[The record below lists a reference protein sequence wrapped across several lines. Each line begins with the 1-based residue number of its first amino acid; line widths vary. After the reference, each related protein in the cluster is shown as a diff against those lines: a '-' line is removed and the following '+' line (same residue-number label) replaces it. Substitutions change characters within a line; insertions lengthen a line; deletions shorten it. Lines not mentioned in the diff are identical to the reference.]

1 MIPARNAI
9 DVHVQDSM
17 INDKLL
23 LPILIA
29 YIQCT
34 CSLHMTQIML
44 YDVSL
49 CIVVELAFTPT
60 NTRPTVC
67 CTMSDML
74 TPLQGSTFGLYFYLS
89 II

>member
-9 DVHVQDSM
+9 DVHVQDSV

-29 YIQCT
+29 YTQCT
-34 CSLHMTQIML
+34 CSLHMTLTML
-44 YDVSL
+44 DVVSL
-49 CIVVELAFTPT
+49 CIVGELSFTPI

-67 CTMSDML
+67 RMMSDM
-74 TPLQGSTFGLYFYLS
+74 PLQGSPFGLYFYLS
-89 II
+89 IK